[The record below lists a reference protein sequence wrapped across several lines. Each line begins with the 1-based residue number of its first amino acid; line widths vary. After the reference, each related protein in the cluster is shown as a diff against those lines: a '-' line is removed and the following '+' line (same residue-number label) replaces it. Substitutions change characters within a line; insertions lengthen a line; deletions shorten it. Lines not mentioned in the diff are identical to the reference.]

1 MWTAAALVLLGFVVG
16 VVACWLILAAL
27 ASQWRPPWW

>member
-1 MWTAAALVLLGFVVG
+1 MWTSILLVILGLVLG
-16 VVACWLILAAL
+16 VVLCWLALAAL